1 MDPKVVMS
9 IAGFDPGGGAGTL
22 CDLKTFAALNCY
34 GVCAITAMTI
44 QNTYE
49 IRNILPYSG
58 NQVCA
63 QIDCLLSDF
72 QISAFKTGMMAT
84 EDIISRV
91 ADLLASLNP
100 INLVVD
106 PVLVSSSGV
115 ELFANDAV
123 DRYKTK
129 LFPIATLITPNIFE
143 AQLLSGIEVTSQK
156 SLEHCAISLH
166 ELGPK
171 LVLIKGGHFPD
182 ISLKIADFSDH
193 ETAATDL
200 IYDGSNFTYLNS
212 TYIDTI
218 NTHGTGCTLSSAIC
232 CHISQGNSVAESIAK
247 AKNYVYESISSAR
260 NWSLGKGHGPL
271 NHFWFNPQRDDKSNS

>member
-58 NQVCA
+58 DQVCA

-84 EDIISRV
+84 EDIISHV
-91 ADLLASLNP
+91 TDLLASLNP
-100 INLVVD
+100 LSLVVD

-115 ELFANDAV
+115 ELFANDCV
-123 DRYKTK
+123 DCYKNK
-129 LFPIATLITPNIFE
+129 LFPIATLITPNLFE
-143 AQLLSGIEVTSQK
+143 AQLLSGIELTSQR
-156 SLEHCAISLH
+156 SLEDCAKRLY

-171 LVLIKGGHFPD
+171 YVLIKGGHFPD
-182 ISLKIADFSDH
+182 ISFRIDEFSTH

-200 IYDGSNFTYLNS
+200 IYDGTDFTYLNS
-212 TYIDTI
+212 NYIDTI

-232 CHISQGNSVAESIAK
+232 CHISQGNSVAESIAR
-247 AKNYVYESISSAR
+247 AKHYVYESISSAQ

-271 NHFWFNPQRDDKSNS
+271 NHFWFNPPRDDR